1 MRQHAADRP
10 LEDTISE
17 HDRKL
22 PPNPRATGDPSNPQ
36 GWFWHPEEAHR
47 EEDFQNL
54 AVPELEEHSNEPAD
68 ARAPGAIAGNRW
80 DEKARSP
87 DPDDLSSEHLPRR
100 GQ

>member
-1 MRQHAADRP
+1 MKPHAAARP

-22 PPNPRATGDPSNPQ
+22 PANPRATGDPSNPQ

-54 AVPELEEHSNEPAD
+54 AVPELEEDSGEQTGARPA
-68 ARAPGAIAGNRW
+68 G
-80 DEKARSP
+80 
-87 DPDDLSSEHLPRR
+87 PRR
-100 GQ
+100 RQPH